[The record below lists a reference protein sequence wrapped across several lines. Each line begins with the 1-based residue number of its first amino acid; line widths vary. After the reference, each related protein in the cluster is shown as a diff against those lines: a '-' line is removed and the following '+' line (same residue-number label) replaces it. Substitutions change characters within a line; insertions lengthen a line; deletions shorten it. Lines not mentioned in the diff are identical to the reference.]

1 MSTHKHI
8 DLICVAVL
16 ACTLLLTILFING
29 KSFGLEAIVDWDAE
43 GSSDSVFFTLNDRDG
58 SWNTAGATRITLA
71 GDHAVVAGGGAY
83 AYDGGVVIAQ
93 AGRYV
98 LSGSLTNGSVTVSAD
113 SSAKV
118 WLLLDGVDIRCED
131 SACLITEQADKVFL
145 TLAEGTENSMSSG
158 ASYSESAA
166 ADNIGG
172 VLFSRDDLTVNGS
185 GSLSITGAYKHGIDA
200 NDELVITGGSIS
212 VEAPQDAI
220 HANDGLRIENA
231 ELKLRAGDEGL
242 NLQGEEALLYIASGD
257 IEISSE
263 GACIKSAGGLLVE
276 GGSFRLRSSAD
287 GIHGAD
293 SVVITGGALTIH
305 ASDDGI
311 HADKAVSISGGSLK
325 IPSCYEGVEALT
337 IDISGGEIEIYP
349 ADDGMN
355 AYGGSSFGF
364 GPPGMFGQNADT
376 GEGETDA
383 ESWIHIS
390 GGSITIV
397 NKTARDAD
405 GLDSNGDI
413 LISGGSIRI
422 SLPGSGSN
430 NAIDYGS
437 ESGGICEISGG
448 DVVACGAGMMAE
460 NFSDGSA
467 QCSIFYIPGYTASA
481 ETTVTL
487 KDAAGKVLLSYTPPC
502 SFSSVALSCPEMKLG
517 ETYTVV
523 IGDREE
529 QITLDTVNTTNAGT
543 GGFGAGQMGPGGGR
557 GNRPDGME
565 RPDGMGHPG
574 GRGMMPAGEDGV
586 MPSPPD
592 FGGEMPDFAGMPAPP
607 DFGGAPPEFERERQ
621 SGEQRTQP
629 HQTGSAQSENTQHE
643 PDTAALMAEGADT
656 GPQPVTRETR
666 YMIGACFLILAAGV
680 LFAAKY
686 KV

>member
-29 KSFGLEAIVDWDAE
+29 KRFGLETIVDRDAE

-58 SWNTAGATRITLA
+58 SWNTAGATKITLA
-71 GDHAVVAGGGAY
+71 GDHAAVTGGGAY
-83 AYDGGVVIAQ
+83 AYDGGAVIAQ

-113 SSAKV
+113 SGAKV
-118 WLLLDGVDIRCED
+118 WLLLDGADIRCED
-131 SACLITEQADKVFL
+131 SACLIVEQADKVFL

-158 ASYSESAA
+158 AQYSDAAA

-185 GSLSITGAYKHGIDA
+185 GSLSITGTYKHGIDV

-231 ELKLRAGDEGL
+231 ALKLRAGDEGL
-242 NLQGEEALLYIASGD
+242 NLQGEEALLYISSGD
-257 IEISSE
+257 IEITSE
-263 GACIKSAGGLLVE
+263 GACVKSAGGLLVE

-287 GIHGAD
+287 GIHSAD
-293 SVVITGGALTIH
+293 SVVVTGGALTIN
-305 ASDDGI
+305 AADDGI

-337 IDISGGEIEIYP
+337 IDVADGEIEIYP
-349 ADDGMN
+349 VDDGMN
-355 AYGGSSFGF
+355 ANGGSGFGF
-364 GPPGMFGQNADT
+364 GPPGMFGQDADA
-376 GEGETDA
+376 GEGEKDE

-413 LISGGSIRI
+413 LIGGGSIRI

-437 ESGGICEISGG
+437 ESGVCEISGG
-448 DVVACGAGMMAE
+448 NVVACGASMMAE
-460 NFSDGSA
+460 NFSDSSE
-467 QCSIFYIPGYTASA
+467 QCSIFYSPGYTASA
-481 ETTVTL
+481 ETAVTL
-487 KDAAGKVLLSYTPPC
+487 KDASGKVLLSYTPPC
-502 SFSSVALSCPEMKLG
+502 SFSAVALSCPEMQLG

-529 QITLDTVNTTNAGT
+529 QITLDAVNTTNAGT
-543 GGFGAGQMGPGGGR
+543 GGFGAWQMGPGGGR
-557 GNRPDGME
+557 GE
-565 RPDGMGHPG
+565 RPDGMGRPG
-574 GRGMMPAGEDGV
+574 GRAVTPEDEDGT
-586 MPSPPD
+586 MPVPPD
-592 FGGEMPDFAGMPAPP
+592 FGGEMPDFSDMPAPP
-607 DFGGAPPEFERERQ
+607 DFGGPPPEFGSKRE
-621 SGEQRTQP
+621 SGEADQRESEQP
-629 HQTGSAQSENTQHE
+629 ENAHQE
-643 PDTAALMAEGADT
+643 PDASLTVAGVEA
-656 GPQPVTRETR
+656 GPQPVSSETR
-666 YMIGACFLILAAGV
+666 RMIGACFLVLAAGI
-680 LFAAKY
+680 LFAVKY
-686 KV
+686 KA